1 MCSYSTPGTMSG
13 FGGPRL
19 GRVTILWSRE
29 GYQSV
34 VICRSRVYV
43 VAMSMNSGLLY
54 RTPRVLFL
62 SRFAEAYSPGM
73 TLLAGV

>member
-1 MCSYSTPGTMSG
+1 MCYRHYHSNTMITIMLLYVMCSYSTPGTMSG

-34 VICRSRVYV
+34 VTCRSSVRSGHVY
-43 VAMSMNSGLLY
+43 
-54 RTPRVLFL
+54 
-62 SRFAEAYSPGM
+62 E
-73 TLLAGV
+73 